1 MKDNVIDFKQAKV
14 EYQVKVAIKKLRKVY
29 NDIDISYYYI
39 SEGMVLKLSKSVYN
53 KEILILYIELE
64 NMIPESIFK
73 YYINRFIEA
82 VYEKREL
89 ET

>member
-39 SEGMVLKLSKSVYN
+39 AEGMVLKLSKSVYN

-82 VYEKREL
+82 VYQKREL